1 MAELYDKIQETVD
14 FLKQRIGAAR
24 PKIAIILGSGL
35 GALGDQ
41 IEDAVAIPYAEI
53 PNFPSSDVKGHKNR
67 LIVGRL
73 EDKEVIALQGRF
85 HFYEGYTME
94 QCTFPVRIFKGL
106 GVEALFVSNAA
117 GGLNPSFEVS
127 DLMLIEDVINLTG
140 TNPLRGPNDDRLGTR
155 FPDMLNLFDAG
166 LQKIAAELA
175 DERGFALRR
184 GRLHGPQRPHLR
196 DPRRGAHAADPRHG
210 RGGHV
215 HGARGHGGAPRRD
228 SPGPGHLV
236 HHQRGDGRSAAR
248 RCGSCRGREPPGR
261 ARRGEEGRGALR
273 GPRTRRHRQD
283 GALT

>member
-184 GRLHGPQRPHLR
+184 GVYTALSGPTYETRAEVRMLR
-196 DPRRGAHAADPRHG
+196 TLGTDAVGMSTVPEVMVARHAGIPRVLGISCITNVETGEVPPADAGPAEDVNHQAVLDAAKKAEERFVGLVRGVIAKME
-210 RGGHV
+210 
-215 HGARGHGGAPRRD
+215 
-228 SPGPGHLV
+228 L
-236 HHQRGDGRSAAR
+236 
-248 RCGSCRGREPPGR
+248 
-261 ARRGEEGRGALR
+261 
-273 GPRTRRHRQD
+273 
-283 GALT
+283 